1 MKKIGSFIILL
12 AFAAFVGMA
21 VYWCAYD
28 AATTRTTLPILLN
41 VPYINQ
47 RADYPTGCESVSA
60 VMALRHLGVDI
71 SVDTFIDDCL
81 DIGAP
86 PHYEDGIRYG
96 CDPYEAFPGDPRSS
110 KGYGCFSPVIE
121 RACIR
126 AVGTQPYTVERL
138 SGLTLDDLC
147 IRYIKN
153 GIPVI
158 VWATIDMTAPSP
170 GSTWIVRETGRTIQW
185 MTPMHCL
192 LLVGYDDENYYF
204 NDPWRDAAVA
214 YSRTD
219 SAAAY
224 DGFGRQAVVIYPAD
238 V

>member
-1 MKKIGSFIILL
+1 M
-12 AFAAFVGMA
+12 
-21 VYWCAYD
+21 
-28 AATTRTTLPILLN
+28 
-41 VPYINQ
+41 
-47 RADYPTGCESVSA
+47 
-60 VMALRHLGVDI
+60 
-71 SVDTFIDDCL
+71 
-81 DIGAP
+81 
-86 PHYEDGIRYG
+86 
-96 CDPYEAFPGDPRSS
+96 
-110 KGYGCFSPVIE
+110 IE

-126 AVGTQPYTVERL
+126 AVGAQPYTVERL

-204 NDPWRDAAVA
+204 NDPWRDCKRYAPLCRCNLCIRTLSDTLKRCELYDTIVPLYLFSRISLVRERSQCGLSVFA
-214 YSRTD
+214 YI
-219 SAAAY
+219 
-224 DGFGRQAVVIYPAD
+224 GQK
-238 V
+238 